1 MFQIPSAGSVYLY
14 QKPINMRWGE
24 KKLTQLCRDEMG
36 IDPRAGGAFLF
47 YNSKRDQLKLFFLD
61 HTGSQEFQKWMPRG
75 GFLLPAPRD
84 GEQFVKV
91 DRKKLLR
98 KDLRTPCE

>member
-1 MFQIPSAGSVYLY
+1 MFQIPNAVSVYLY

-24 KKLTQLCRDEMG
+24 KRLTQLCKDEMG
-36 IDPRAGGAFLF
+36 IDPRAVVVFLF

-75 GFLLPAPRD
+75 GFLLPAPLD
-84 GEQFVKV
+84 GEMFVKV
-91 DRKKLLR
+91 DRR
-98 KDLRTPCE
+98 N

>member
-61 HTGSQEFQKWMPRG
+61 HTGSQEFQKLMPRG

-84 GEQFVKV
+84 GEKFVKV
-91 DRKKLLR
+91 DRKKLNRLFR
-98 KDLRTPCE
+98 S